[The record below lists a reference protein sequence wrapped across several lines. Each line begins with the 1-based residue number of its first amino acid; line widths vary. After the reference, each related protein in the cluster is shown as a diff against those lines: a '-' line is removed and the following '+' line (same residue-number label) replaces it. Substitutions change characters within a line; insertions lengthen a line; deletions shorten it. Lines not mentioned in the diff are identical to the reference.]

1 MRIRVS
7 VPVVALAERHPS
19 GTVLGGGSGA
29 LYLALGGDVVA
40 LTGPPVPEMPVGI
53 GLEGPPPDL
62 APGTGVGLAPRGL
75 TWRGGEIAWDG
86 AEIYD
91 PTIREVE
98 AGPWLKERARY
109 IEGLVSAHTELGGVD
124 ALRRAIDTLDLADA
138 AEAARVLTGRGGGLT
153 PEGDDLLAASA
164 GAGRALGWSDGWI
177 RSLLA
182 PGSAARTTSLSG
194 SLLRHAVEGRVIA
207 PLVELWDP
215 ENPGWRVAADRLA
228 VFGHSTGSAYLTAT
242 ALVMSDRTE
251 TD

>member
-1 MRIRVS
+1 MRIRIA
-7 VPVVALAERHPS
+7 VPALALAERHPS

-40 LTGPPVPEMPVGI
+40 LTGPAVVEMPVGI

-62 APGTGVGLAPRGL
+62 APGTGVNLAPTGL
-75 TWRGGEIAWDG
+75 TWPGGETLWDG

-91 PTIREVE
+91 PTIGVVQP
-98 AGPWLKERARY
+98 GPWLEERARY
-109 IEGLVSAHTELGGVD
+109 IEALVPAPPEIDGVD
-124 ALRRAIDTLDLADA
+124 ALRRAIDTLDPADA

-164 GAGRALGWSDGWI
+164 GAARAVGWPDGWI
-177 RSLLA
+177 RSLLV
-182 PGSAARTTSLSG
+182 PGLMARTTSLSA

-215 ENPGWRVAADRLA
+215 KSSGWRVAADRLA
-228 VFGHSTGSAYLTAT
+228 VLGHSTGPAYLTAA
-242 ALVMSDRTE
+242 ALVMTGRTE

>member
-1 MRIRVS
+1 MRIRIA
-7 VPVVALAERHPS
+7 VPALALAERHPS

-40 LTGPPVPEMPVGI
+40 LTEPGVPEMPVGI

-62 APGTGVGLAPRGL
+62 PPGTRVALAPRGL
-75 TWRGGEIAWDG
+75 TWPGGEIACDG

-98 AGPWLKERARY
+98 AGPWLEERARY
-109 IEGLVSAHTELGGVD
+109 IEGLLSAHAEMDGVD
-124 ALRRAIDTLDLADA
+124 VLRRAIGTLDPADA

-164 GAGRALGWSDGWI
+164 GAARAVGWPDGWI

-182 PGSAARTTSLSG
+182 PGLAARTTSLSA

-215 ENPGWRVAADRLA
+215 ENSGWRVAADRLG
-228 VFGHSTGSAYLTAT
+228 VFGHSTGPAYLTAT
-242 ALVMSDRTE
+242 ALVMTDRTE